1 MLGIIGIYYVW
12 VLKERSGAIISILL
26 MNMSFIP
33 KSMKEIERP
42 IIVEFLLNDQ
52 LLMNLKFIIM
62 RN

>member
-12 VLKERSGAIISILL
+12 VLKKRSGAIISILL

-33 KSMKEIERP
+33 KSMKGIERP